1 MSCHSPGR
9 IADSKLSWDHSA
21 RGVMLGQAGLL
32 QRQACKKKKKPKQPL
47 FLLSLFP
54 KETHNMSPCS
64 AGAPNGLG
72 HGCASVSS
80 RQSFP
85 TLSSSILIAP
95 RRDKSQHGQSEKQ
108 LTVCHLLCPAGLPGE
123 QSLVTMRRAT
133 AQPLVKICYPHAWN
147 KIKLKALLC
156 CQDKGPSWGDNFSLS
171 NTQLPAEAASDTIKN
186 K

>member
-1 MSCHSPGR
+1 M
-9 IADSKLSWDHSA
+9 
-21 RGVMLGQAGLL
+21 Q
-32 QRQACKKKKKPKQPL
+32 KKSPKQPL

-54 KETHNMSPCS
+54 KEKHNTNPCS

-80 RQSFP
+80 TQSFP
-85 TLSSSILIAP
+85 TLPSSTLIAP
-95 RRDKSQHGQSEKQ
+95 GRNTSQHGQSEKQ
-108 LTVCHLLCPAGLPGE
+108 LAVCHPLCPAGLPGE

-133 AQPLVKICYPHAWN
+133 AQRLVKICYPHAWN

-156 CQDKGPSWGDNFSLS
+156 CQDKGQAGEIIFHSQTLNYRRRLHQIPSK
-171 NTQLPAEAASDTIKN
+171 IN